1 MKCGHRAV
9 VSELC
14 SIESTLC
21 VLFTGSLTLMTD
33 LTSPPLAA
41 LHSSLTAMDGDGNRF
56 NIQPN
61 ASFSIECVV
70 ESPGKFTL
78 QATLNGDILNTENG
92 INVSV
97 LSTTLMG
104 PTTVRKMLVIAFDS
118 FSRGMNGVYACSAV
132 SAVTSITSRV
142 IFLST
147 GQ

>member
-1 MKCGHRAV
+1 MCRSLNL
-9 VSELC
+9 SELC

-92 INVSV
+92 VNVSV
-97 LSTTLMG
+97 LSTTLTG
-104 PTTVRKMLVIAFDS
+104 PTTVRRTLVIAFGS